1 MLLVVCVLVIWMSSS
16 LFIRCKKNNCELWI
30 VNCKFII
37 TFAHSRAYT
46 LNHLCGLSWQG
57 GDNIME
63 RYVSRLGLSWNRN
76 NLLTNKTNC
85 LWSKTTERTLMMRV
99 WWRDSVTALQNK
111 LIKLNLLT
119 EKAFHS
125 FLTYW
130 YGAFSSCSHSFEYR
144 QFSSPRTSC
153 KKVRAYGVDYSCL
166 LVIRSLGGNLNE

>member
-1 MLLVVCVLVIWMSSS
+1 MLVFNSSKNFVSCSPSFWRQNLQGLQGTPSPIPWEPWRFCVWMLLVACVLGIWMSSS

-63 RYVSRLGLSWNRN
+63 RYVSCLGLSWNRN

-99 WWRDSVTALQNK
+99 WWRDSVTALQIK
-111 LIKLNLLT
+111 LIKLKLLT
-119 EKAFHS
+119 
-125 FLTYW
+125 
-130 YGAFSSCSHSFEYR
+130 
-144 QFSSPRTSC
+144 
-153 KKVRAYGVDYSCL
+153 
-166 LVIRSLGGNLNE
+166 